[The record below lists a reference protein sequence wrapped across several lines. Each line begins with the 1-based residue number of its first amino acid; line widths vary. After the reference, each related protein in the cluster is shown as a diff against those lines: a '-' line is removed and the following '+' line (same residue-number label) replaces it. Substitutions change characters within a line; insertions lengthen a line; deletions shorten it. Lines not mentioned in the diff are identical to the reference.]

1 MNKLFTA
8 ILLAMITCASLSAQQ
23 TVGLLEYKQS
33 KTYQGYTLIYPH
45 NQPSVF
51 LIDNCGEV
59 VHEWTDDDDF
69 RPGNTAYLL
78 EDGRLVKT
86 KRGSS
91 VANDAIW
98 AGGGG
103 AFIEIRSWDNE
114 LLWSYELNNEEARLH
129 HDIAIT
135 PDETILAIAWEN
147 ISMEDAIA
155 AGRDPE
161 LLSQGNLWP
170 DYVFEIDPATDEII
184 WEWHAWDH
192 LVQDFD
198 STKANFGDV
207 AADFRKIDLNWD
219 TNDGKSDWHHMN
231 SIDYNPELRHIM
243 LSVPQYNEIWVIDH
257 TTTTAQAATSNG
269 GVSNHGG
276 DIIYRV
282 GNQQAYSRGDSTDQW
297 LYYQHDA
304 HWILDVP
311 TSHPDYGKVALFN
324 NRVGDDFSTAEI
336 FSTSWE
342 MYISDYES
350 FDGTFPPYADNEDRR
365 TIVHPESPQRMYST
379 GLSSI
384 QVLPNGNYLLCS
396 GRQGYIY
403 EITPD
408 DEIVWEYITP
418 LRAGQA
424 VDQGTE
430 LELNNNL
437 TFRAYKYPE
446 DYPAFDG
453 KDLDP
458 KGYIELSPNEEYC
471 DQLIL
476 STEGIQMWSAVSP
489 NPAVDMVR
497 VIWSTGMM
505 VQIDIYDIAGRRVRS
520 ETANGGNHY
529 LDVSDLQTG
538 LYIVRVD
545 NGAAIKLIVRE

>member
-1 MNKLFTA
+1 MMRIFGT
-8 ILLAMITCASLSAQQ
+8 LLVLLSTLISLSAQQ

-33 KTYQGYTLIYPH
+33 QTYQGYTLIYPH
-45 NQPSVF
+45 NQPNVY

-59 VHEWTDDDDF
+59 VHSWTDDEDF

-86 KRGSS
+86 KRPSS

-103 AFIEIRSWDNE
+103 AIIEIRTWENE
-114 LLWSYELNNEEARLH
+114 LLWSYELNNEDARLH

-147 ISMEDAIA
+147 KTMEEAIA
-155 AGRDPE
+155 AGRNPE

-170 DYVFEIDPATDEII
+170 DYVFEIDPATDEIV
-184 WEWHAWDH
+184 WEWYSWDH

-198 STKANFGDV
+198 ETKPNFGNV
-207 AADFRKIDLNWD
+207 ASEFRKIDLNWD

-231 SIDYNPELRHIM
+231 SIAYNPELRQIM

-257 TTTTAQAATSNG
+257 STTTEQAATGNG
-269 GVSNHGG
+269 GISNHGG

-304 HWILDVP
+304 HWIIDVP
-311 TSHPDYGKVALFN
+311 SSHPDFGKVAVFN
-324 NRVGDDFSTAEI
+324 NRIGDDFSTAEI
-336 FSTSWE
+336 FTTSWE
-342 MYISDYES
+342 MYISDYET
-350 FDGTFPPYADNEDRR
+350 FDGTFPPYADNDDRK
-365 TIVHPESPQRMYST
+365 TISHPDPQRMYST

-384 QVLPNGNYLLCS
+384 QPLPNGNYLLCS

-403 EITPD
+403 ELTPD
-408 DEIVWEYITP
+408 NEIVWEYITP
-418 LRAGQA
+418 LRAGAA
-424 VDQGTE
+424 VEQGTE

-437 TFRAYKYPE
+437 TFRAYKYSL

-453 KDLDP
+453 KDLEP

-471 DQLIL
+471 NELIL
-476 STEGIQMWSAVSP
+476 STEVTDEWTAVIP
-489 NPAVDMVR
+489 NPAVDMVK
-497 VIWSTGMM
+497 ISWATGMM
-505 VQIDIYDIAGRRVRS
+505 VNIHVYDFSGRIIKS

-529 LDVSDLQTG
+529 LDISDLHSG
-538 LYIVRVD
+538 LYLVRVN
-545 NGAAIKLIVRE
+545 NGSAIKLIKR